1 MWEYENRRYNFTK
14 IHFKSYI
21 IDSFPRK
28 VNYET
33 KDFEEAYQNC
43 ATYLIVSETLNPTQM
58 VKTYR

>member
-1 MWEYENRRYNFTK
+1 MWEYENKRYNFTK

-33 KDFEEAYQNC
+33 RDFEEAYQNC
-43 ATYLIVSETLNPTQM
+43 ATYLIVNQTLNPT
-58 VKTYR
+58 